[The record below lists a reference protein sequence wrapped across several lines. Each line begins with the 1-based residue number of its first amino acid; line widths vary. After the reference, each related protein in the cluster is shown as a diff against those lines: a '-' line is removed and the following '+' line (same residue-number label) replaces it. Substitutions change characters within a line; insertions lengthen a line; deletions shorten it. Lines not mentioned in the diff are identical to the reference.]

1 MGCIHGRETGNRN
14 ENKTLPKYNIILDD
28 EKEKDY
34 YINIYQ
40 NENQPDE
47 YLISGTL
54 SPDVKRFYIVIKK
67 EDEERLPVA
76 ISFELSDE
84 SFLSNQYQFI
94 KFCPT
99 LKPIDLNNVFVQFPD
114 QELSSVYSC
123 EVSPS
128 FPFAVDIS
136 GSIKLKFL

>member
-1 MGCIHGRETGNRN
+1 MGCIQGRESRN
-14 ENKTLPKYNIILDD
+14 KNTPSKYNILLDD

-40 NENQPDE
+40 NENFTDE

-54 SPDVKRFYIVIKK
+54 SPDVKKFYLVFKK
-67 EDEERLPVA
+67 EDEERLPIA

-99 LKPIDLNNVFVQFPD
+99 LKPLDLHNVFIQFPD
-114 QELSSVYSC
+114 SEISSVYSC
-123 EVSPS
+123 DVSPS
-128 FPFAVDIS
+128 FPFPVDIS
-136 GSIKLKFL
+136 GSIKLK